1 MITIEI
7 CIKREIML
15 NEPWINDVLRVKSN
29 APSIRVYADHN
40 PYQQADTR
48 SALQNSEKL
57 YPSLL
62 DAGLLSAIE
71 GIVAELQRQTQA
83 PCTFRHNLNS
93 VEIDHD
99 IATTLLKITQEACI
113 NIREHAHATSVDI
126 YLYGSDNELQLEI
139 IDNGCGIPNDK
150 RFSSKSLGLQTMR
163 DLSAEQGGRILI
175 ATENRKGTLISVS
188 VPHFSH
194 A

>member
-15 NEPWINDVLRVKSN
+15 NEPWIKDVLRVKSI
-29 APSIRVYADHN
+29 APSVRVYADHSV
-40 PYQQADTR
+40 YQQTDTN
-48 SALQNSEKL
+48 SAHQSSEKL
-57 YPSLL
+57 FSPVL

-71 GIVAELQRQTQA
+71 GIAAELQRQTQV
-83 PCTFRHNLNS
+83 PCTFRHKLNS
-93 VEIDHD
+93 AAIDHD

-113 NIREHAHATSVDI
+113 NIREHAQATSVDI

-139 IDNGCGIPNDK
+139 IDNGCGIPDDK
-150 RFSSKSLGLQTMR
+150 RFSSKSLGLQTMC
-163 DLSAEQGGRILI
+163 DLSAQQGGRILI